1 MPTFPHKIKE
11 SLEDFNKFAENLK
24 KGVENLASIEEIMT
38 GCTTDQHDSCG
49 SCRKCIK
56 GCTEKQLVYQDG
68 KRKLFR
74 YQQRAKKACPVPM
87 LIVYALVN
95 RYTMLDL
102 QPNRS
107 MIRNL
112 LDQGQDVYLIDWGYA
127 DRMDRFMTMED
138 YIDGFINDCV
148 DFIREQHQL
157 EAINLLGVC
166 QGGTFSTIYAAL
178 YPEKVKN
185 LIPMVTPIDFDTK
198 DSLLNVWAS
207 SFDIDLMVDAYGNVP
222 GDMMNNAYMLLQPF
236 TLSVN
241 KYVNLVQIMED
252 TDKLADFL
260 RMESWIFDSPDQ
272 AGETLRQ
279 FVKDFYQGNKLV
291 KGEFMLGGRKVDLK
305 KITMPVLNIY
315 AELDTLVPPVSSKAL
330 QKHVGSKDIKELSYP
345 VGHIGMFV
353 SGKTQKTLAP
363 KIAEWINERV

>member
-1 MPTFPHKIKE
+1 MLSFPYKVKE
-11 SLEDFNKFAENLK
+11 SLEDFNKFANNLK
-24 KGVENLASIEEIMT
+24 KGVENLVSLDEIT
-38 GCTTDQHDSCG
+38 VGQ
-49 SCRKCIK
+49 
-56 GCTEKQLVYQDG
+56 TEKELVYQDG
-68 KRKLFR
+68 KRKLYR
-74 YQQRAKKACPVPM
+74 YKQRVKKVCPVPM
-87 LIVYALVN
+87 LVVYALVN

-112 LDQGQDVYLIDWGYA
+112 LDHGQDVYLIDWGYA

-138 YIDGFINDCV
+138 YIDGFVNDCV
-148 DFIREQHQL
+148 DFIREQHEL

-166 QGGTFSTIYAAL
+166 QGGTFSAIYAAL

-185 LIPMVTPIDFDTK
+185 FIPMVTPIDFDTK

-207 SFDIDLMVDAYGNVP
+207 SFDADLMVDAYGNVP
-222 GDMMNNAYMLLQPF
+222 GDMMNSAYMMLQPF
-236 TLSVN
+236 TLSVH
-241 KYVNLVQIMED
+241 KYINMVQIMED
-252 TDKLADFL
+252 SEKLADFL

-279 FVKDFYQGNKLV
+279 FLKDFYQGNKLV
-291 KGEFMLGGRKVDLK
+291 KGEFALGGRKVDLK
-305 KITMPVLNIY
+305 NITMPVLNIY
-315 AELDTLVPPVSSKAL
+315 AEFDTLVPPASTKVL
-330 QKHVGSKDIKELSYP
+330 RELVGSKDMQELTYP

-363 KIAEWINERV
+363 KITEWINARV